1 MSVIETDLL
10 NGRSVS
16 DRSDTRASEEPE
28 PDRDPSRL
36 PVNNLEAYKSWCK
49 QVRDDWTDESQ

>member
-10 NGRSVS
+10 HGRSVP
-16 DRSDTRASEEPE
+16 DRSDTRASEERE

-36 PVNNLEAYKSWCK
+36 PIGNLEAYKSWC
-49 QVRDDWTDESQ
+49 QRVRDDWEDESQ